1 MNYIDCENC
10 MYNLIIYNSH
20 RDLLKLVEDMK
31 IETPSNNFFIIKA
44 LIIEKYPEHI
54 NKKYVDVED
63 INIYLR

>member
-1 MNYIDCENC
+1 MNYSECENC

-31 IETPSNNFFIIKA
+31 IETLSNNFYIIKA

-54 NKKYVDVED
+54 NKKYLEIDD